1 MTLKERREAA
11 GLTTAQVA
19 KKLDVT
25 ASAVYNWEYGYN
37 GIIRKYQKR
46 LARLYGCT
54 VDELMED
61 FGKEGEK
68 NVTDNPA
75 NSQHP

>member
-11 GLTTAQVA
+11 GLTPAQVA

-54 VDELMED
+54 VDELMEED
-61 FGKEGEK
+61 EKKEGK
-68 NVTDNPA
+68 
-75 NSQHP
+75 S